1 MENTN
6 KNTNNS
12 SQDETLF
19 QVEPDIDEL
28 LNTTEELSSEETITT
43 ELDNKKFVDM
53 IYGMKDQLDQMLR
66 MLEGKQIHTNT
77 SINRDSSQE
86 SIHGEKIIE
95 GVFDGEK
102 MIGSDGKEYTIPP
115 NYASKS
121 KLVEGDIMKLTIT
134 ANGSYVYKQIKT
146 IERDRLVAE
155 LVSEDD
161 TGHWIGLA
169 NGKTYKL
176 LTASITFYKGKPG
189 DTVILLVPEGGQ
201 STWAAVET
209 IN

>member
-1 MENTN
+1 
-6 KNTNNS
+6 
-12 SQDETLF
+12 
-19 QVEPDIDEL
+19 
-28 LNTTEELSSEETITT
+28 
-43 ELDNKKFVDM
+43 
-53 IYGMKDQLDQMLR
+53 
-66 MLEGKQIHTNT
+66 
-77 SINRDSSQE
+77 
-86 SIHGEKIIE
+86 
-95 GVFDGEK
+95 

-134 ANGSYVYKQIKT
+134 ANGSYVYKQIKA
-146 IERDRLVAE
+146 IERDRIIAE
-155 LVSEDD
+155 LVSEDE
-161 TGHWIGLA
+161 TGHWIGLY

-189 DTVILLVPEGGQ
+189 DNVTLLVPEGGQ

>member
-6 KNTNNS
+6 QNTNNS
-12 SQDETLF
+12 LNDNSLF
-19 QVEPDIDEL
+19 QIEPDIDEL
-28 LNTTEELSSEETITT
+28 LNIEEEISSEKEVTT

-53 IYGMKDQLDQMLR
+53 IYSMKNQLDQMLR
-66 MLEGKQIHTNT
+66 MLEGKQINT
-77 SINRDSSQE
+77 QTTINKQNNTE
-86 SIHGEKIIE
+86 SLYGEKIIE

-134 ANGSYVYKQIKT
+134 ANGSYVYKQIKA
-146 IERDRLVAE
+146 IERDRIIAE
-155 LVSEDD
+155 LVSEDE
-161 TGHWIGLA
+161 TGHWIGLY

-189 DTVILLVPEGGQ
+189 DNVTLLVPEGGQ